1 MSDTPQLL
9 ALMQKTREMKAYDCV
24 KEFESLARKL
34 EKENIALRAWKESA
48 LAVERELN
56 AQTTAKLLGARLGE
70 SCHKVIAEKVPQLVA
85 ENAKLREVLNR
96 LGYDETGRVLFQK

>member
-34 EKENIALRAWKESA
+34 EKENIALRADKERLDYMEKNVDFVSWMYYGKPHSWDFRGKIDA
-48 LAVERELN
+48 KRKE
-56 AQTTAKLLGARLGE
+56 AQ
-70 SCHKVIAEKVPQLVA
+70 P
-85 ENAKLREVLNR
+85 
-96 LGYDETGRVLFQK
+96 

>member
-34 EKENIALRAWKESA
+34 EKENAALRTVLKRWLKVADDCHQEQQEVGYSEYNITAGLMVDTRALLDAARKE
-48 LAVERELN
+48 
-56 AQTTAKLLGARLGE
+56 AQ
-70 SCHKVIAEKVPQLVA
+70 P
-85 ENAKLREVLNR
+85 
-96 LGYDETGRVLFQK
+96 